1 MTYFEELE
9 KNTEII
15 KALAGEVIKSSADI
29 ETIMTTA
36 NIVSDTVYRLKI
48 AKGAGVSSKESYSAD
63 CLVFTK
69 IDIKT
74 LKKFYSIAHFEQ
86 LTKNIEKSL
95 QIGGKQNDTQ

>member
-1 MTYFEELE
+1 MTCFEKLE
-9 KNTEII
+9 KDTEII

-48 AKGAGVSSKESYSAD
+48 AKGAGVSSRESYSAE

-86 LTKNIEKSL
+86 LTKNIEKIL